1 MNRFVLT
8 SDEAAEPE
16 IARRLH
22 ASKAL
27 YLRSGT
33 LEDIV
38 SLALSHAEKRRRVLV
53 YVWYPKRRRG
63 NHP

>member
-22 ASKAL
+22 LPNPCIWVVGRWK
-27 YLRSGT
+27 
-33 LEDIV
+33 I
-38 SLALSHAEKRRRVLV
+38 
-53 YVWYPKRRRG
+53 
-63 NHP
+63 